1 MKKIIVPLFFLLFFA
16 LMLFNPNITK
26 SASLTGLNLW
36 FFTLIPTL
44 LPFMIISSI
53 IMETG
58 GYHYISFFLKP
69 IMKYLFG
76 LPQQTGYPFFI
87 GLLCGFPMGSKIT
100 ADMVLKKE
108 ISVRDGEIL
117 LTFCNNISP
126 AFIISF
132 LVSYVL
138 GLNGYNAIA
147 IITIMFISPIIS
159 GVIFSRLIF
168 KSSSNSTSIYN
179 ISYINTY
186 KSGNIMDTCIIQSFE
201 NIIKLGGYTIL
212 FTILSQFIT
221 NFINNSYLRCVI
233 SGLLEITSGLD
244 TFSNTLISKTNLIT
258 TTCLLTSFGGL
269 CSIAQTFSM
278 INKTNL
284 RLKVYI
290 CGKILN
296 TIVTFTLTVIY
307 CSII

>member
-1 MKKIIVPLFFLLFFA
+1 MKKIIFSLFFLLFFA

-36 FFTLIPTL
+36 FFTLLPTL

-58 GYHYISFFLKP
+58 SYHYISFLLKP

-76 LPQQTGYPFFI
+76 LPEQTGYPFFI

-100 ADMVLKKE
+100 ADMVVKGE

-126 AFIISF
+126 AFIISY
-132 LVSYVL
+132 LVTYVL

-159 GVIFSRLIF
+159 GVIFSRVFF
-168 KSSSNSTSIYN
+168 KSPSNNTSISTIN
-179 ISYINTY
+179 YINTY

-201 NIIKLGGYTIL
+201 NIIKLGGYIIL

-221 NFINNSYLRCVI
+221 NLIDNSYFNCII
-233 SGLLEITSGLD
+233 SGFLEITSGLD
-244 TFSNTLISKTNLIT
+244 TFSNTLINKNNLIV

-296 TIVTFTLTVIY
+296 SIVTFLLTIIF
-307 CSII
+307 CSIN